1 MDLTKRI
8 TEYLNLET
16 NYAVVIKGVY
26 GIGKSYYIKNEL
38 FPEVSMLSVPN
49 NEDDEKYTPVLISL
63 FGVNSIAEIQS
74 QIFIELY
81 PFFKSKGFKLAAGLG
96 NGVMKFFSGLDFKE
110 LFHSS
115 TDSADKFV
123 DYSSI
128 LLCIDDLDRKGKDLK
143 LEEVYGFINNLV
155 ENNNAKILIVA
166 NEGELLKEFEGNKSE
181 YSNII
186 EKVIGV
192 SLTYIPDIRKVYSQI
207 IRNLYSASDPDYH
220 SFLIENKNIIVERI
234 EQNNRNLRNLIFF
247 IEHFK
252 LIHKEL
258 IKGLKTDKKYNDF
271 KDDIISS
278 VLNFALPIA
287 IEYKMGRLNS
297 ETYSKIKH
305 LYERKIYHIRDLM
318 NKQEEEKQLTY
329 EEQYEEKYIKN
340 GNAKRIFFH
349 SIFEYLIGQENLN
362 SELLIGEINVVFNFE
377 SKGLPD
383 KEIALNKLSYWRC
396 LDLSSQEYR
405 SYTNTLLEDV
415 DKGAFKLDQY
425 PTVFHFASRFE
436 NNLGYNIPKLVQRIK
451 RGIKK
456 GMANYKYNGSLSIQ
470 LSLDPKSEYYSELK
484 EIIDHCNSVNT
495 SIKNTMIQNETK
507 ELLTLFEDDFEKYLE
522 KVIDHNSSN
531 RNTAY
536 LTTFESTKFW
546 RALRKKKNE
555 EIIEFGFYIKNRF
568 ERHVLSSLYE
578 ERSFLLWL
586 EYKLNGLLV
595 GSTLNKLDS
604 VSYKFLMDKVSRG
617 LKNTE

>member
-38 FPEVSMLSVPN
+38 FPEVSKLSVPN
-49 NEDDEKYTPVLISL
+49 KEDDEKYTPVLISL
-63 FGVNSIAEIQS
+63 FGVNSIEEIQS

-81 PFFKSKGFKLAAGLG
+81 PFFKSKGFKFAAGLG
-96 NGVMKFFSGLDFKE
+96 NGVMKFFSGSDFKE
-110 LFHSS
+110 LFQGS
-115 TDSADKFV
+115 TGSADKFV
-123 DYSSI
+123 DYGSI

-192 SLTYIPDIRKVYSQI
+192 SLTYKPDVLKVYSQI
-207 IRNLYSASDPDYH
+207 IWNLYSESDPDYH
-220 SFLIENKNIIVERI
+220 SFLIDNKNIIVERI
-234 EQNNRNLRNLIFF
+234 EQNNRNLRNLLFF

-252 LIHKEL
+252 LIHTEL
-258 IKGLKTDKKYNDF
+258 IKGLKTDKKYSDY

-297 ETYSKIKH
+297 ETYSKIKL
-305 LYERKIYHIRDLM
+305 LYDRTIYHIRDLM
-318 NKQEEEKQLTY
+318 NKQEEEKPLTY
-329 EEQYEEKYIKN
+329 EDQYEEKYIKN

-362 SELLIGEINVVFNFE
+362 PDLLIGEISAVFNFDA
-377 SKGLPD
+377 KGLPD
-383 KEIALNKLSYWRC
+383 REIALNELSYWRC

-405 SYTNTLLEDV
+405 SFTNTLLEDV

-436 NNLGYNIPKLVQRIK
+436 NILGYNIAKLVQRFK

-456 GMANYKYNGSLSIQ
+456 GMANYKYNGSLSIR
-470 LSLDPKSEYYSELK
+470 LSLDPNSEYYSELK
-484 EIIDHCNSVNT
+484 EIIDFCNSVNT

-522 KVIDHNSSN
+522 KVIDHTSSY
-531 RNTAY
+531 RHTAY
-536 LTTFESTKFW
+536 LTTFESTKLW
-546 RALRKKKNE
+546 RALRKLKNE

-568 ERHVLSSLYE
+568 ERHVLSSLHE

-586 EYKLNGLLV
+586 EDKINGLLA
-595 GSTLNKLDS
+595 GTTLNKLDR
-604 VSYKFLMDKVSRG
+604 VSYKFLLDKVSLG